1 MNFEELYKLIYD
13 FIVAIFKYFSDLC
26 CKKKEDIVDAK
37 QEIKQEIKKEI
48 KQEVKEEIQ
57 LEQQDEINYDNSFTP
72 EGDNDKQIEL
82 EEIAEEVIER
92 IMQQYIL
99 LKKEN

>member
-1 MNFEELYKLIYD
+1 MNFEELYKLVYD
-13 FIVAIFKYFSDLC
+13 FIVAIFKYFTDLC
-26 CKKKEDIVDAK
+26 CKKKDIVDAK
-37 QEIKQEIKKEI
+37 QEI
-48 KQEVKEEIQ
+48 KEEIQ
-57 LEQQDEINYDNSFTP
+57 LEQQDEIDYDNSFTP

-92 IMQQYIL
+92 IIERYIL

>member
-37 QEIKQEIKKEI
+37 QEI
-48 KQEVKEEIQ
+48 KEEIQ

-92 IMQQYIL
+92 IMEQYIL